1 MLMKKLNVIIEVPIE
16 QVAVRTSQG
25 FVPYDL
31 AAAKRRRYEMQML
44 AIKDGATDVIAYEK
58 IEIPEEEV
66 APTPKKSIAKKI
78 KLK

>member
-1 MLMKKLNVIIEVPIE
+1 MKKLNVIIEVPIE
-16 QVAVRTSQG
+16 QVPVRTSQG

-58 IEIPEEEV
+58 IEIPEEV
-66 APTPKKSIAKKI
+66 APTPKKRIAKKI